1 MTRNELR
8 SCLAAEKALYLGTD
22 KKRSRRMRFARHKR
36 WCIWRALYAFRLAQY
51 YNELRISDEAGVWKR
66 REAKILFR
74 YYDRKRNRSGAAA
87 GIEIGLASKIG
98 VCPDIWHG
106 GVVINGTLG
115 DRCVLHGNNVIGN
128 KGKNGHDDTPVIG
141 SGVDIGAG
149 AILIGAIQIADGC
162 TVGAG
167 AVVTRSCETPDSVL
181 VGVPAKPIEKQQ
193 THTED

>member
-1 MTRNELR
+1 MTGSELKT
-8 SCLAAEKALYLGTD
+8 CLAAEKALYLGGN
-22 KKRSRRMRFARHKR
+22 KKRAQRMKCAGEKR
-36 WCIWRALYAFRLAQY
+36 YCIWKYLYYFRLSQY
-51 YNELRISDEAGVWKR
+51 YNILRLDRKNGALRRNAARLLFRVNVRKMNRFGARAGV
-66 REAKILFR
+66 
-74 YYDRKRNRSGAAA
+74 
-87 GIEIGLASKIG
+87 EISLASKIG
-98 VCPDIWHG
+98 VCLDIWHS
-106 GVVINGTLG
+106 GVVSNGTLG

-149 AILIGAIQIADGC
+149 AILIGAVRIADGC

-193 THTED
+193 IHTED